1 MEDFDEEEV
10 HTVVHPEYGDWRKVW
25 SALSVKGDTQGC
37 RGTKGPARD
46 VARVLLESDQVSLV
60 PSWGGRSQGNPN

>member
-1 MEDFDEEEV
+1 MEEFDEEEV
-10 HTVVHPEYGDWRKVW
+10 HKVVHPEYGDWRKVW

-46 VARVLLESDQVSLV
+46 VARVLL
-60 PSWGGRSQGNPN
+60 